1 MVGTA
6 DVSYLLV
13 NLTPFQKDL
22 IEILIS
28 LNAKAFE
35 EEFNSSN
42 DQATTSPDE
51 DEKMYPRLSGKQMMY
66 MFDNNFRAVANHP
79 CLLVDHYMPRQFLRK
94 EPNENLINTS
104 DKFKRLQQLL
114 FGFIERDR
122 AQFPQLLKICL
133 ISHSVRELDL
143 LEGLILGQRVR
154 IKRLSGT
161 SLYDERHVY
170 DEKPTITKSGDY
182 ESRDGTPFNES
193 GANRYTGYS
202 RDDYDYSLKRQK
214 RNKNTTKDDWI
225 FLTTTAH
232 LINDP
237 SLLNDYEIDYI
248 ISFDPLLDP
257 SLPALERINIKAQ
270 KSIPIIKFLVA
281 DSPDHYIL
289 AHTPKGEYGQFEDV
303 KKSINHF
310 LRTRLLKRDGS
321 DEVDYHKIVYS
332 LLRGEQVA
340 DLLPDIELSPIENS
354 PSSYE
359 PRMTPLKFS
368 DHHLVV
374 DKAVYDMKSYQSE
387 LTKRVVERLLDIQS
401 ESQHMIEL
409 LAKDK
414 LRETGRQNKFDEM
427 KADIASKFKKFQEV
441 EKAVNDSE
449 KRLERCQTEADKLDQ
464 RLQTLNNDQE
474 ELRRL
479 TSLENEVD
487 ATTAIREY
495 TERSDRLQSELE
507 QLEKFNQEKS
517 NQNEQLR
524 SDYQQKSSLAA
535 EQAQRLTTLKTSQEQ
550 LIKDATGPAPTIPT
564 EMLRN
569 QESRLKEELN
579 ILKNQAQFY
588 NAYIN
593 KMTTRYDLKLQS
605 NDDGNSLN
613 SSSSSLNGRSSGHSS
628 RFRST
633 RSNTPTY
640 T

>member
-35 EEFNSSN
+35 EEFNTSN
-42 DQATTSPDE
+42 DQTTTSPDE

-104 DKFKRLQQLL
+104 DKFNRLQQLL

-170 DEKPTITKSGDY
+170 DEKPTITKSGDN

-214 RNKNTTKDDWI
+214 RNNNTTKDDWI

-257 SLPALERINIKAQ
+257 SLPALERINIKAK

-310 LRTRLLKRDGS
+310 LRTRHLKRDGS
-321 DEVDYHKIVYS
+321 DEVDYHKIVSS

-340 DLLPDIELSPIENS
+340 GLLPDIELSPIENS

-359 PRMTPLKFS
+359 PLMTPLKFS
-368 DHHLVV
+368 EHHLTV

-387 LTKRVVERLLDIQS
+387 LTKRVVERLLDVQN
-401 ESQHMIEL
+401 ESQHMIEF

-414 LRETGRQNKFDEM
+414 LRETERQNKFDEM
-427 KADIASKFKKFQEV
+427 KADIAAKFKKFQEV
-441 EKAVNDSE
+441 EKTVNDSE

-464 RLQTLNNDQE
+464 RLQTLNNDQDK
-474 ELRRL
+474 LKSL
-479 TSLENEVD
+479 TNLENEVD
-487 ATTAIREY
+487 VTTTIREY
-495 TERSDRLQSELE
+495 TERSNRLQSELE
-507 QLEKFNQEKS
+507 QLEKSNQEKS

-524 SDYQQKSSLAA
+524 SDYQHKSSLAA
-535 EQAQRLTTLKTSQEQ
+535 EQAQRLTTLKSSQEQ
-550 LIKDATGPAPTIPT
+550 LIKDATGPAPSIPT

-579 ILKNQAQFY
+579 ILKKQAQFY